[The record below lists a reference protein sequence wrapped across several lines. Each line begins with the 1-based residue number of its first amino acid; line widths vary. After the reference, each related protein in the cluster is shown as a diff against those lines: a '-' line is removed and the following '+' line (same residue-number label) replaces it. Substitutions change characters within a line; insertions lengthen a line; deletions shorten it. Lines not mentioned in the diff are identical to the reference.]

1 MRGLILMIGDAFEE
15 QGVLRTRLNTIGFN
29 VVWVHAVTIL
39 GNQWAKTSKFDGVIL
54 NFDMQ
59 NHNGMAVLDSL
70 QKLRVETPV
79 IVLSCFSTHER
90 LEETIRKGARDY
102 ISMPADTDLLREKC
116 LRHFQARE
124 ETR

>member
-1 MRGLILMIGDAFEE
+1 M
-15 QGVLRTRLNTIGFN
+15 LRTRLNTIGFN

-79 IVLSCFSTHER
+79 IVLSSFSTHER